1 MRELSWLNRLTGTV
15 ALLMVGLVLCGCPVA
30 DQGSVTST
38 DEMDQQPEP
47 KAEPEP
53 VAEPE
58 PAVEPDPEPAVE
70 PEPDVEPEPVA
81 EPEPAVEPDP
91 EPAVEPEP
99 DVEPEPVAEPEPM
112 VEPDPEPAVEPE
124 PDVEPEPTVEP
135 EPEVAPD
142 LGPPLVD
149 SVENLKQL
157 DQAKPVWI
165 DQKAG
170 RVVMVGSVCQTNT
183 PLEMFAC
190 LKDTKEHEAVVAV
203 DTKAFVVH
211 AGLLAIGANVGNPVS
226 WDPQYVPAA
235 GSEIE
240 VTVHWKDKN
249 GETQTARGQDWVL
262 DTETKKPMA
271 HPWVFAGSGFWQDE
285 ETGVKH
291 YQAEGGD
298 FICVSNF
305 ATAMLDLPI
314 ESSQANSN
322 LMYVAN
328 SEAIPPRGT
337 PVTLVLTVVEEEEG
351 PEEGGPEE
359 ETE

>member
-15 ALLMVGLVLCGCPVA
+15 ALLTVGLVLCGCPVS

-38 DEMDQQPEP
+38 GEVEEQAGPETEAEAPQPDV
-47 KAEPEP
+47 EPEP
-53 VAEPE
+53 AVEPIAEFEPEPAVEPEPEPEPAVEPEPAAEPE
-58 PAVEPDPEPAVE
+58 PAVEPEPA
-70 PEPDVEPEPVA
+70 A
-81 EPEPAVEPDP
+81 
-91 EPAVEPEP
+91 
-99 DVEPEPVAEPEPM
+99 
-112 VEPDPEPAVEPE
+112 
-124 PDVEPEPTVEP
+124 EP
-135 EPEVAPD
+135 EPEVAAD

-149 SVENLKQL
+149 SVENLKRL
-157 DQAKPVWI
+157 DTAKPVWI
-165 DQKAG
+165 DQTTG

-211 AGLLAIGANVGNPVS
+211 AGLLAIGANVGNPVK
-226 WDPQYVPAA
+226 WDPHYMPAA

-240 VTVHWKDKN
+240 VTVHWKDEK
-249 GETQTARGQDWVL
+249 GEIQTARGQDWVL
-262 DTETKKPMA
+262 DTKTNKPMT

-285 ETGVKH
+285 ETGEKH

-314 ESSQANSN
+314 ESSQANSD
-322 LMYVAN
+322 LMYIAN

-337 PVTLVLTVVEEEEG
+337 PVTLVLTVVEEEEK
-351 PEEGGPEE
+351 
-359 ETE
+359 TE